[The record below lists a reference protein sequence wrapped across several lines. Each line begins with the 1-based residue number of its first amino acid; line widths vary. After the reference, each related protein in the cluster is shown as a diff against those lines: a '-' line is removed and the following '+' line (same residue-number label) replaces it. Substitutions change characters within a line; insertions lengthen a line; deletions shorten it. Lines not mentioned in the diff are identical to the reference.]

1 MSSSYFY
8 YGFNPVSQS
17 RAGAIDRIIIGNLI
31 STEPNI
37 RLRVAGRGYN
47 GIEPHG
53 LSRWVHPLAG
63 RREDD
68 FSTDAFMMALAAGPR
83 PDVIIAHTD
92 LTEPNFLT
100 ALMNA
105 KRGNGKLLLY
115 YDPQFLPSVQASF
128 AVKMALGM
136 ADVVYVPSDIVHKF
150 VDELLNADM
159 GENDKIPSIRRM
171 PYIVTHRVGSMS
183 TSKRMEFRG
192 NLKFDDDDF
201 VVGFFVE
208 NSMFYNIPVMLK
220 AMASVVHGHSICNAC
235 GSPVFPGGQLV
246 NDCCGDETNLS
257 AITGGNPHVKFVIF
271 ADDLLK
277 WHSEEK
283 YTSIPGLISGMPEL
297 ANAGISVLRGS
308 WDAEIRSDAY
318 NLCDIAVS
326 LSSDIRPDLFAFEAM
341 ATGTKVISPARR
353 SGEWYNLTPDVMIR
367 NSRFETTVFG
377 ESWPVPD
384 VAALIESVLV
394 SYDEWI
400 ANGRKK
406 VFSKDPRALNT
417 AMEFNELLNPSIPDI
432 EIVNADGSSKA
443 QKPKKLITQL

>member
-31 STEPNI
+31 HTEPSI
-37 RLRVAGRGYN
+37 RLRVAARGYN

-53 LSRWVHPLAG
+53 LPRWVHPLAG
-63 RREDD
+63 RHDDD
-68 FSTDAFMMALAAGPR
+68 FSSDAFMLALAAGPR
-83 PDVIIAHTD
+83 PDVVIAHTD
-92 LTEPNFLT
+92 LTEPDILT

-105 KRGNGKLLLY
+105 KRSNCKLLLY

-136 ADVVYVPSDIVHKF
+136 GDVVYVPSDVVYKF
-150 VDELLNADM
+150 VDDLFNVDM
-159 GENDKIPSIRRM
+159 GEDEKRPSVRRM
-171 PYIVTHRVGSMS
+171 PYIVTHRVGAMN
-183 TSKRMEFRG
+183 TSKRMELRG

-208 NSMFYNIPVMLK
+208 NSMYYNIPVMLK
-220 AMASVVHGHSICNAC
+220 AMASVVQGYSVCNDC
-235 GSPVFPGGQLV
+235 QSSVFPGGQLV
-246 NDCCGDETNLS
+246 NDCCGDEINLS
-257 AITGGNPHVKFVIF
+257 AITRGNPHVKFVIF
-271 ADDLLK
+271 ADDLFK

-283 YTSIPGLISGMPEL
+283 YTSIPSLISGMPEL
-297 ANAGISVLRGS
+297 ANAGVSVLRGS

-326 LSSDIRPDLFAFEAM
+326 LSADIRPDLFAFEAM
-341 ATGTKVISPARR
+341 ATGTKVVSPAPR
-353 SGEWYNLTPDVMIR
+353 SGEWYNLSPDALIR
-367 NSRFETTVFG
+367 NSRFETTAFG
-377 ESWPVPD
+377 ESWPSPD
-384 VAALIESVLV
+384 VTALIDSILD
-394 SYDEWI
+394 SYEEWV
-400 ANGRKK
+400 ANGKKK

-417 AMEFNELLNPSIPDI
+417 AIDFNELLNPSIPDI

-443 QKPKKLITQL
+443 KKPKKLITQM